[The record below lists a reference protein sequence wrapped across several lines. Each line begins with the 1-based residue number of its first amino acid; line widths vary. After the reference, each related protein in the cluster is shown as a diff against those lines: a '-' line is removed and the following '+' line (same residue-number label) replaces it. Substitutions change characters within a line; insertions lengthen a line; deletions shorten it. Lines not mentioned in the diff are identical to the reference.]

1 MPENTEAMPEIS
13 ASPAPQD
20 AKPADTGEK
29 KQKKQKHHRQ
39 QRLLRSPLILPLTV
53 WQC

>member
-1 MPENTEAMPEIS
+1 MPENTEAVPEIS

-29 KQKKQKHHRQ
+29 KQIQ
-39 QRLLRSPLILPLTV
+39 
-53 WQC
+53 

>member
-29 KQKKQKHHRQ
+29 KQKKPRNTCTK
-39 QRLLRSPLILPLTV
+39 LRAE
-53 WQC
+53 